1 MVVGIENKENR
12 TRDLTPSASTADRQ
26 GRLDPA
32 ASLQGGGAGRFLDF
46 ITGELR
52 QSVEAQLPDGM
63 RILRRTL
70 IGHSFGGLFTVNAV
84 LTQPHA
90 FDDFI
95 AADPSFWWDQRR
107 LIQKAAAD
115 GLGDKAA
122 TGPGRRLYLGFA
134 TKPRKDHSQPVLIG
148 PAAGA
153 RLSADPLV
161 SDFIGKIQSQGMQ
174 VRRKDFPDEVHGTVM
189 FPALFDALKHFYTR
203 ELS

>member
-1 MVVGIENKENR
+1 
-12 TRDLTPSASTADRQ
+12 
-26 GRLDPA
+26 
-32 ASLQGGGAGRFLDF
+32 
-46 ITGELR
+46 
-52 QSVEAQLPDGM
+52 M

-84 LTQPHA
+84 LTQPYA

-122 TGPGRRLYLGFA
+122 AGPGRRL
-134 TKPRKDHSQPVLIG
+134 
-148 PAAGA
+148 
-153 RLSADPLV
+153 
-161 SDFIGKIQSQGMQ
+161 MQ

>member
-1 MVVGIENKENR
+1 M
-12 TRDLTPSASTADRQ
+12 
-26 GRLDPA
+26 
-32 ASLQGGGAGRFLDF
+32 
-46 ITGELR
+46 TGELR

-134 TKPRKDHSQPVLIG
+134 TKPRKDRTASADR